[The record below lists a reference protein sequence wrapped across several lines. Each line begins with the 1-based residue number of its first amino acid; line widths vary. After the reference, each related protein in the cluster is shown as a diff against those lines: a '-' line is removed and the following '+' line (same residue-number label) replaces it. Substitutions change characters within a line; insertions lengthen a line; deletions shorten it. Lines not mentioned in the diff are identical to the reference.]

1 MIKKQI
7 ESKVLTVSE
16 IAEKV
21 DVTRNVVW
29 SYIRRNK
36 IKPVVKEKKN
46 FKFDSEIVLKIKKE
60 QKKKQFK
67 DDKNRGVDS
76 VSKDVLE
83 ILHEQ
88 LKVKDEQIKE
98 QAEIINFLRSE
109 VVQARL
115 ESKKQQKLLED
126 FKNKEKAVSA
136 DELKKD
142 NEKKRHWWQ
151 KLFQKCVGNGV
162 KMDCVSL

>member
-109 VVQARL
+109 VVQARR

-126 FKNKEKAVSA
+126 LKNKEKAVSA

-142 NEKKRHWWQ
+142 NEKKRRWWQ
-151 KLFQKCVGNGV
+151 KLF
-162 KMDCVSL
+162 

>member
-142 NEKKRHWWQ
+142 NEKKRRWWQ
-151 KLFQKCVGNGV
+151 KLF
-162 KMDCVSL
+162 

>member
-115 ESKKQQKLLED
+115 ESKKQQELLED
-126 FKNKEKAVSA
+126 FQNKEKAVSA

-151 KLFQKCVGNGV
+151 KLF
-162 KMDCVSL
+162 

>member
-21 DVTRNVVW
+21 DVTRNIVW

-136 DELKKD
+136 DELKKY

-151 KLFQKCVGNGV
+151 KLF
-162 KMDCVSL
+162 

>member
-21 DVTRNVVW
+21 DVTRNIVW

-151 KLFQKCVGNGV
+151 KLF
-162 KMDCVSL
+162 

>member
-115 ESKKQQKLLED
+115 ESKKQQELLED
-126 FKNKEKAVSA
+126 FQNKEKAVSA

-151 KLFQKCVGNGV
+151 KMF
-162 KMDCVSL
+162 

>member
-76 VSKDVLE
+76 VYKDVLE

-151 KLFQKCVGNGV
+151 KLF
-162 KMDCVSL
+162 

>member
-1 MIKKQI
+1 MIENQI

-151 KLFQKCVGNGV
+151 KLF
-162 KMDCVSL
+162 

>member
-21 DVTRNVVW
+21 DVTRNIVW

-98 QAEIINFLRSE
+98 QAEIINFLRRE

-151 KLFQKCVGNGV
+151 KLF
-162 KMDCVSL
+162 